1 MKKKIILILIVIIL
15 VPLSVYLLSGALIS
29 GIYKVN
35 FASALKD
42 TRTFPLALL
51 TLSALSVYFIYTR
64 FKSFQRK
71 GERKIVRG
79 QEQDKNVESI
89 LENSAF
95 MTKKEM
101 EKEFSE
107 FSYESLKDSYKLGV
121 PVKATEDKEYKITLS
136 SPNHTL
142 IIGTTG
148 SGKTTTYINPLIEI
162 LSQLGSKPSL
172 IIGDIKGE
180 LLNLHRKELEKKG
193 YKILVLDLRNPY
205 ESSRWNPLESSF
217 DLYKKMTELEK
228 RITEK
233 SGTFYYEGRA
243 YKTKEDALKKVN
255 TDKKKIYDEVYD
267 NLNDIAVSIC
277 PVENKEDPTW
287 EKGARNFILA
297 ILLAM
302 LEDIETD
309 ALGMKKEK
317 FNFYNLYSVAT
328 SNEDNCRALTDYFAS
343 RPPYSKAQQLSK
355 QVLVSA
361 DKTRDSYLTTAYS
374 KLSVFADTGICS
386 LTSSNET
393 DINILQDFPTA
404 LFLEIPDEKETRHPL
419 ASLFIAWAYKELVA
433 LSRENKDLALK
444 RDVVFVLDE
453 FGNLPRIEKMS
464 QMVTVGRSRRIW
476 FYFVV
481 QSYTQLENVY
491 GERISGII
499 KSNCN
504 VQVFIGTSDQK
515 TVDEYSKRCGN
526 MSVITRSY
534 SQSTGK
540 KGEFSDSASIK
551 ERPVIYPSELQ
562 TLNGPG
568 RMGNA
573 VITVF
578 GYKPIITSFTPS
590 FNIKAFTLGGGE
602 EPKEEREVFD
612 EKEIYYDVRRRKS
625 IVHQGTAAGSVTLK
639 KENDGSLE
647 ITDKEVVRKE
657 KIAALVSALTDDYA
671 SGVNMKKV
679 INYLKDGNFDS
690 AMRIIDDVLAVFD
703 HEEFLHFPRMKTDR
717 IKGLYERV
725 KSTVEEIRAL

>member
-1 MKKKIILILIVIIL
+1 MPLIVYL
-15 VPLSVYLLSGALIS
+15 VSGALIS
-29 GIYKVN
+29 GIYK
-35 FASALKD
+35 FGYASALKD
-42 TRTFPLALL
+42 TKTLYFALVLFIIL
-51 TLSALSVYFIYTR
+51 TVYLIYTSL
-64 FKSFQRK
+64 KSFSGK
-71 GERKIVRG
+71 GEKKVVSG
-79 QEQDKNVESI
+79 QKQDKNVESI

-95 MTKKEM
+95 MTDSEM
-101 EKEFSE
+101 KNEFSE
-107 FSYESLKDSYKLGV
+107 FTYESLKDSSLVGV
-121 PVKATEDKEYKITLS
+121 PVKAVEKEEYKVTLS

-148 SGKTTTYINPLIEI
+148 SGKTTSYINPLIEI

-172 IIGDIKGE
+172 IIGDVKGE
-180 LLNLHRKELEKKG
+180 LLSLHRKELEKKG

-205 ESSRWNPLESSF
+205 ESSKWNPLESSF
-217 DLYKKMTELEK
+217 LLYKKMLSLDKE
-228 RITEK
+228 ITL
-233 SGTFYYEGRA
+233 SGTSYLYKGKAYE
-243 YKTKEDALKKVN
+243 TKEDALKKVR

-302 LEDIETD
+302 LEDLETD
-309 ALGMKKEK
+309 GLNMTTEK

-328 SNEDNCRALTDYFAS
+328 SNEDNCRSLTEYFAT

-361 DKTRDSYLTTAYS
+361 EKTRDSYLTTAYS

-393 DINILQDFPTA
+393 DINILQDFPAA

-444 RDVVFVLDE
+444 RDVVFILDE
-453 FGNLPRIEKMS
+453 FGNLPRIDKMS

-476 FYFVV
+476 FYFVI
-481 QSYTQLENVY
+481 QSYTQLEHVY

-562 TLNGPG
+562 TLNSPG

-578 GYKPIITSFTPS
+578 GYKPIKTSFTPS
-590 FNIKAFTLGGGE
+590 FSLKAFTLGGGE
-602 EPKEEREVFD
+602 EPREEREVFD
-612 EKEIYYDVRRRKS
+612 EKEIFYDIKRRKE
-625 IVHQGTAAGSVTLK
+625 IVRCTSSDGLTWGEMKLK
-639 KENDGSLE
+639 KESDGALGMSVDAGL
-647 ITDKEVVRKE
+647 IKE
-657 KIAALVSALTDDYA
+657 KASVLVDLINEDYIT
-671 SGVNMKKV
+671 GVNMDKV
-679 INYLKDGNFDS
+679 IKYLLEGDFKN
-690 AMRIIDDVLAVFD
+690 AVALLTDVIAVFD
-703 HEEFLHFPRMKTDR
+703 HQEYLRLSRMKTDR
-717 IKGLYERV
+717 IRSIYERV
-725 KSTVEEIRAL
+725 KKTAEEIEILSK